1 MIETPNTIVRLLIS
15 YTKIQP
21 KKGIM
26 QYKVLRFNKILTIY
40 KSMYI

>member
-1 MIETPNTIVRLLIS
+1 MIDITEINNTIDSLLIS

-26 QYKVLRFNKILTIY
+26 YYKVLKFNILLT
-40 KSMYI
+40 K